1 MTQLTLD
8 QAQAIVSGA
17 IAESRKLGLEPMTVS
32 VLDASGTLKAMAR
45 EDGSGLV
52 RPDIAFSKA
61 WGAVGMG
68 LPSRELN
75 RRSEIMPTFF
85 NALYSVSQ
93 GKVVPMPGGVLI
105 LSGDTVVGSVGVSGD
120 TPDND
125 ELVAIAGIRGA
136 GFAADFEATPK
147 VRRSQ
152 F

>member
-8 QAQAIVSGA
+8 QAQAIVAGT
-17 IAESRKLGLEPMTVS
+17 IAECRKLNLEPMTVS

-61 WGAVGMG
+61 WGAIGMG

-105 LSGDTVVGSVGVSGD
+105 VSGEDVVGAVGVSGD

-125 ELVAIAGIRGA
+125 ELVAIAGISSA
-136 GFAADFEATPK
+136 GFTADFEATPK

>member
-1 MTQLTLD
+1 MTHLTLD
-8 QAQAIVSGA
+8 QAQTILSGA
-17 IAESRKLGLEPMTVS
+17 LAESRRLGLEPMTIS

-93 GKVVPMPGGVLI
+93 GRVVPMPGGVLI
-105 LSGDTVVGSVGVSGD
+105 LQAEVVVGAVGVSGD

-125 ELVAIAGIRGA
+125 ELVAIAGIRLA
-136 GFAADFEATPK
+136 GFDADFEATPK

>member
-1 MTQLTLD
+1 MTQLTLE

-17 IAESRKLGLEPMTVS
+17 IAESRKLGLEPMTIS

-105 LSGDTVVGSVGVSGD
+105 LSGETVVGAVGVSGD

-125 ELVAIAGIRGA
+125 ELVAIAGIRSA
-136 GFAADFEATPK
+136 GLTADYEATPK

>member
-1 MTQLTLD
+1 
-8 QAQAIVSGA
+8 
-17 IAESRKLGLEPMTVS
+17 
-32 VLDASGTLKAMAR
+32 
-45 EDGSGLV
+45 
-52 RPDIAFSKA
+52 
-61 WGAVGMG
+61 
-68 LPSRELN
+68 
-75 RRSEIMPTFF
+75 MPTFF

-136 GFAADFEATPK
+136 GLTPDFEATPK